1 MSIPNG
7 TLAKKSVGQQIKETL
22 IKDNPRSTVAVWV
35 TLLYLCFQLYRTFIN
50 PMVPMLV
57 RPIHVSS
64 IGFLCVLLNPGKHKS
79 KGGRIFDSVCDWF
92 VFTTFFYHIWYA
104 LSQFERLGLRVNY
117 LDPVNLIDIIECVT
131 LIILIMIGIARTVGL
146 TLAIFIGVFITYAWT
161 AKWLPGILYYGGMN
175 LNKFTDLM
183 VMGSEGIYGTAT
195 GAGSGFMYW
204 IMIFGSL
211 FGTCGG
217 GQVLIDIGIK
227 FGAKSKDNSGP
238 AKAAVM
244 ASGLMGMISG
254 SAAANV
260 AGTGVMTIPM
270 MKRVGYAP
278 EEAGAIEAAASTG
291 GQIMPP
297 IMGTGA
303 FLMAE
308 MLGISYMAI
317 CKAAIIP
324 AAMYYLAI
332 FLLVHMLAKKRRSAG
347 EEVEMELECEP
358 ILPRLYLL
366 SPIVVLVAAIAYG
379 CTLQRSALYGIAAI
393 LVLNVISPKMRYGPI
408 HIIQQVLNATRLS
421 SNTSQPISGCG
432 IIIGIVSISGLAT
445 RLSSVI
451 SSFGGEMMWVGL
463 IITML
468 GCMLLGMALPTV
480 AAYLTAYVLFIPT
493 LKGLGISTLAAN
505 MFIFYFGIFAQITP
519 PVCIASYT
527 AAGIAEAKP
536 WDTGWRGMVYASV
549 AFFAPFAFVYEP
561 GILMDGSIIDI
572 LHDTGILALGT
583 AMLVFAVAGY
593 FMTNLPLWQRLL
605 LVVGGICTCIPEGFT
620 DLLGLSIGAAVV
632 VLQIIKHRHVR
643 KETASA
649 VPQQKV
655 VKRIVAD
662 TSEVNLDEE

>member
-1 MSIPNG
+1 MSN
-7 TLAKKSVGQQIKETL
+7 TLEKKSVGQQIKEVL
-22 IKDNPRSTVAVWV
+22 IKENPRATAAVWV
-35 TLLYLCFQLYRTFIN
+35 TLAYLLFQLYRTFIN

-64 IGFLCVLLNPGKHKS
+64 IGFLFVLLNPGKHKS
-79 KGGRIFDSVCDWF
+79 KAGHAFDVVVDWF
-92 VFTTFFYHIWYA
+92 VFITFFYHIWYA

-117 LDPVNLIDIIECVT
+117 LDPVNPIDIFECIT
-131 LIILIMIGIARTVGL
+131 LIILVMLGIYRTVGL
-146 TLAIFIGVFITYAWT
+146 TLVIFIGVFIVYVWT

-227 FGAKSKDNSGP
+227 FGAKSRDNSGP

-270 MKRVGYAP
+270 MKKVGYAP

-317 CKAAIIP
+317 CKAAMIP
-324 AAMYYLAI
+324 AVMYYLAI
-332 FLLVHMLAKKRRSAG
+332 FLLVHMLAKKRASAG
-347 EEVEMELECEP
+347 EAVEMDLECEP

-366 SPIVVLVAAIAYG
+366 SPIVVLVIAIASG

-432 IIIGIVSISGLAT
+432 IIGIVSISGLAT
-445 RLSSVI
+445 RLSSLI
-451 SSFGGEMMWVGL
+451 SSMGGDLMWIGL

-505 MFIFYFGIFAQITP
+505 LFIFYFGIFAQITP

-527 AAGIAEAKP
+527 AAGIADAKP

-549 AFFAPFAFVYEP
+549 AFFAPFAFVYQP
-561 GILMDGSIIDI
+561 GILMEGGI
-572 LHDTGILALGT
+572 LQIVHDAGILALGT
-583 AMLVFAVAGY
+583 SMLVFAVAGY
-593 FMTNLPLWQRLL
+593 LLTNIPMWQRLL
-605 LVVGGICTCIPEGFT
+605 LVVGGICTCIPETFT
-620 DLLGLSIGAAVV
+620 DIVGLGIGAFIV
-632 VLQIIKHRHVR
+632 VLQIIARQKYVKEHPELANAVKTVKHV
-643 KETASA
+643 E
-649 VPQQKV
+649 
-655 VKRIVAD
+655 AD
-662 TSEVNLDEE
+662 TSKVNLDEE

>member
-1 MSIPNG
+1 MTTPENS
-7 TLAKKSVGQQIKETL
+7 LVKKSVGQQIKETL
-22 IKDNPRSTVAVWV
+22 IKDNPRATAAVWV
-35 TLLYLCFQLYRTFIN
+35 TLAYLLFQLYRTFIN

-64 IGFLCVLLNPGKHKS
+64 IGLLCVLLNPGKHKS
-79 KGGRIFDSVCDWF
+79 KVGHAFDVVADWF
-92 VFTTFFYHIWYA
+92 VFITFFYHVWYA
-104 LSQFERLGLRVNY
+104 LSQFTRLGIRVNY
-117 LDPVNLIDIIECVT
+117 LDAVYPIDIFECIT
-131 LIILIMIGIARTVGL
+131 LIILIMLGIYRTVGL
-146 TLAIFIGVFITYAWT
+146 TLVIFIGAFIAYAWC
-161 AKWLPGILYYGGMN
+161 AQWLPGILFYDGMN
-175 LNKFTDLM
+175 ISKFTDLM

-204 IMIFGSL
+204 IMVFGSL

-270 MKRVGYAP
+270 MKKVGYSS

-308 MLGISYMAI
+308 MLGISYMSI
-317 CKAAIIP
+317 CKAAAIP
-324 AAMYYLAI
+324 AIMYYLAI
-332 FLLVHMLAKKRRSAG
+332 FLLVHMLAKKRRNAG

-366 SPIVVLVAAIAYG
+366 SPIVVLVIAIGVG

-393 LVLNVISPKMRYGPI
+393 LILNVISPRMRYGPI
-408 HIIQQVLNATRLS
+408 HIIQQILNATRLS

-432 IIIGIVSISGLAT
+432 IIIGVVSISGLAT
-445 RLSSVI
+445 RLSTVI
-451 SSFGGEMMWVGL
+451 SSTGGDFMWIGL

-480 AAYLTAYVLFIPT
+480 AAYLTAYILFIPT
-493 LKGLGISTLAAN
+493 LKDLGISTLAAN

-519 PVCIASYT
+519 PVCVASYT
-527 AAGIAEAKP
+527 AAGIADAKP

-549 AFFAPFAFVYEP
+549 AFFAPFAFVYAP
-561 GILMDGSIIDI
+561 GILMEGTIFDI
-572 LHDTGILALGT
+572 AFDTGILALGT

-593 FMTNLPLWQRLL
+593 LLTNIPMWQRLL
-605 LVVGGICTCIPEGFT
+605 LVVGGICTCIPETIT
-620 DLLGLSIGAAVV
+620 DIIGLSIGAVVV
-632 VLQIIKHRHVR
+632 VLQVFAAQKARSERAAVADQPKVIK
-643 KETASA
+643 K
-649 VPQQKV
+649 
-655 VKRIVAD
+655 ILAD

>member
-1 MSIPNG
+1 MSTPEK
-7 TLAKKSVGQQIKETL
+7 TLGKKSVGQQLREILIKE
-22 IKDNPRSTVAVWV
+22 NPRATAAVWV
-35 TLLYLCFQLYRTFIN
+35 TLAYLIFQLYRTFIN

-79 KGGRIFDSVCDWF
+79 KAGHAFDVVSDWF
-92 VFTTFFYHIWYA
+92 VFITFFYHIWYA

-117 LDPVNLIDIIECVT
+117 LDPVNPIDIFECIT
-131 LIILIMIGIARTVGL
+131 LIVLVMLGIYRTVGL
-146 TLAIFIGVFITYAWT
+146 TLVIFIGVFILYVWT

-227 FGAKSKDNSGP
+227 FGARSNDNSGP

-317 CKAAIIP
+317 CKAAIVP
-324 AAMYYLAI
+324 AVMYYLAI
-332 FLLVHMLAKKRRSAG
+332 FLLVHMLAKKRAVAG
-347 EEVEMELECEP
+347 ESVEMDLECEP

-445 RLSSVI
+445 RLSTVI
-451 SSFGGEMMWVGL
+451 SSMGGDLMWIGL

-527 AAGIAEAKP
+527 AAGIADAKP

-549 AFFAPFAFVYEP
+549 AFFAPFAFVYES
-561 GILMDGSIIDI
+561 GILLEGSFLTIV
-572 LHDTGILALGT
+572 HDVGILALGT

-593 FMTNLPLWQRLL
+593 MLTNVPMWQRLL
-605 LVVGGICTCIPEGFT
+605 LLVGGICTCIPETIT
-620 DLLGLSIGAAVV
+620 DIVGLGIGAAIVALQVV
-632 VLQIIKHRHVR
+632 AAQKVK
-643 KETASA
+643 KERGNIADQ
-649 VPQQKV
+649 PKV
-655 VKRIVAD
+655 VKKIVAD

>member
-1 MSIPNG
+1 MSTPENS
-7 TLAKKSVGQQIKETL
+7 LQKKSVGQQIKETL
-22 IKDNPRSTVAVWV
+22 IKDNPRATAAVWV
-35 TLLYLCFQLYRTFIN
+35 TLAYLLFQLYRTFIN

-57 RPIHVSS
+57 RPLHVSS
-64 IGFLCVLLNPGKHKS
+64 IGLLCVLLNPGKHKS
-79 KGGRIFDSVCDWF
+79 KAGHLFDTICDWF
-92 VFTTFFYHIWYA
+92 VFITFFYHVWYA
-104 LSQFERLGLRVNY
+104 LSQFSRLGIRVNY
-117 LDPVNLIDIIECVT
+117 LDAVYAIDIFECVT
-131 LIILIMIGIARTVGL
+131 LIILIMLGIYRTVGL
-146 TLAIFIGVFITYAWT
+146 TLAIFIGVFIVYAWT
-161 AKWLPGILYYGGMN
+161 AQWLPGILYYAGMN
-175 LNKFTDLM
+175 ISKFTDLM

-270 MKRVGYAP
+270 MKKVGYAP

-308 MLGISYMAI
+308 MLGISYMSI
-317 CKAAIIP
+317 CKAAAIP
-324 AAMYYLAI
+324 AVMYYLAI

-347 EEVEMELECEP
+347 EEVEMDLECEP

-393 LVLNVISPKMRYGPI
+393 LILNVISPRMRYGPI

-445 RLSSVI
+445 RLSTVI
-451 SSFGGEMMWVGL
+451 SSMGGDLMWMGL

-527 AAGIAEAKP
+527 AAGIADAKP

-561 GILMDGSIIDI
+561 GILMEGSLIQIITDS
-572 LHDTGILALGT
+572 GILALGT

-593 FMTNLPLWQRLL
+593 LLTNIPVWQRLL
-605 LVVGGICTCIPEGFT
+605 LLAGGICTCIPESLTDIIGFA
-620 DLLGLSIGAAVV
+620 IGGVVV
-632 VLQIIKHRHVR
+632 VLQILKWRSEKDQRAAAI
-643 KETASA
+643 
-649 VPQQKV
+649 QQPKV
-655 VKRIVAD
+655 VKKILAD

>member
-1 MSIPNG
+1 MSTPE
-7 TLAKKSVGQQIKETL
+7 TSLVKKSVGQQIKETL
-22 IKDNPRSTVAVWV
+22 IKENPRATAAVWV
-35 TLLYLCFQLYRTFIN
+35 TLAYLLFQLYRTFIN

-57 RPIHVSS
+57 RPLHVSS
-64 IGFLCVLLNPGKHKS
+64 IGLLCVLLNPGKHKS
-79 KGGRIFDSVCDWF
+79 KIGHAFDVVSDWF
-92 VFTTFFYHIWYA
+92 VFITFFYHVWYA
-104 LSQFERLGLRVNY
+104 LSQFTRLGIRVNY
-117 LDPVNLIDIIECVT
+117 LDAVYPIDIFECVT
-131 LIILIMIGIARTVGL
+131 LIILIMLGIYRTVGL
-146 TLAIFIGVFITYAWT
+146 TLSIFIGIFIAYAWC
-161 AKWLPGILYYGGMN
+161 AQWLPGILFYDGMN
-175 LNKFTDLM
+175 ISKFTDLM

-211 FGTCGG
+211 FGSCGG

-270 MKRVGYAP
+270 MKKVGYAP

-308 MLGISYMAI
+308 MLGISYMSI
-317 CKAAIIP
+317 CKAAAIP
-324 AAMYYLAI
+324 AVMYYLAI
-332 FLLVHMLAKKRRSAG
+332 FLLVHMLAKKRRNAG
-347 EEVEMELECEP
+347 EEVDMELECEP

-366 SPIVVLVAAIAYG
+366 SPIVVLVIAIGVG

-393 LVLNVISPKMRYGPI
+393 LVLNVISPRMRYGPI

-445 RLSSVI
+445 RLSTVI
-451 SSFGGEMMWVGL
+451 SSMGGDLMWMGL

-527 AAGIAEAKP
+527 AAGIADAKP

-561 GILMDGSIIDI
+561 GILMDGTLLDI
-572 LHDTGILALGT
+572 VHDTGILALGT

-593 FMTNLPLWQRLL
+593 LLTNIPMWQRIL
-605 LVVGGICTCIPEGFT
+605 LVVGGICTCIPESIT
-620 DLLGLSIGAAVV
+620 DIIGLSIGAVVV
-632 VLQIIKHRHVR
+632 VLQIFAAQKVK
-643 KETASA
+643 KERGSVADQ
-649 VPQQKV
+649 PKV
-655 VKRIVAD
+655 VKKIVAD

>member
-1 MSIPNG
+1 MSKPENAVG
-7 TLAKKSVGQQIKETL
+7 KKSVGQQLKDIMIKET
-22 IKDNPRSTVAVWV
+22 PRETAAVWV
-35 TLLYLCFQLYRTFIN
+35 TLAYLLFQLYRTFIN

-79 KGGRIFDSVCDWF
+79 KAGKVFDAICDWF
-92 VFTTFFYHIWYA
+92 VFITVFYHIWYA
-104 LSQFERLGLRVNY
+104 LSQFDRLGLRVNY
-117 LDPVNLIDIIECVT
+117 LDPVNPIDIIECVT
-131 LIILIMIGIARTVGL
+131 LIILIMLGIYRTVGL
-146 TLAIFIGVFITYAWT
+146 TLVIFIGVFIVYAWT

-217 GQVLIDIGIK
+217 GQVLIDIGVK
-227 FGAKSKDNSGP
+227 FGAKSKDTSGP

-270 MKRVGYAP
+270 MKKVGYAP

-308 MLGISYMAI
+308 MLGISYMTI
-317 CKAAIIP
+317 CKAAAIP
-324 AAMYYLAI
+324 AVMYYVAI
-332 FLLVHMLAKKRRSAG
+332 FLLVHLLARKRAAAG
-347 EEVEMELECEP
+347 VTVEMELECEP

-366 SPIVVLVAAIAYG
+366 SPIVVLVAAIAMG

-408 HIIQQVLNATRLS
+408 HLIQQILNATRLS

-451 SSFGGEMMWVGL
+451 SSMGGEMMWVGL

-527 AAGIAEAKP
+527 AAGIADAKP

-561 GILMDGSIIDI
+561 GILMEGSLLQI
-572 LHDTGILALGT
+572 LTDSGILFLGT
-583 AMLVFAVAGY
+583 CLLVFAVSGY
-593 FMTNLPLWQRLL
+593 FLSNIPMWQRIAL
-605 LVVGGICTCIPEGFT
+605 LVAGICTCIPETISDIIGF
-620 DLLGLSIGAAVV
+620 SIGGVIVLLQVV
-632 VLQIIKHRHVR
+632 KYMREKKAMAGVAQVKTVR
-643 KETASA
+643 K
-649 VPQQKV
+649 
-655 VKRIVAD
+655 IVAD

>member
-1 MSIPNG
+1 MSTPE
-7 TLAKKSVGQQIKETL
+7 TSLVKKSVGQQIKETL
-22 IKDNPRSTVAVWV
+22 IKDNPRATAAVWV
-35 TLLYLCFQLYRTFIN
+35 TLAYLLFQLYRTFIN

-57 RPIHVSS
+57 RPLHVSS
-64 IGFLCVLLNPGKHKS
+64 IGLLCVLLNPGKHKS
-79 KGGRIFDSVCDWF
+79 KVGHAFDVVSDWF
-92 VFTTFFYHIWYA
+92 VFITFFYHVWYA
-104 LSQFERLGLRVNY
+104 LSQFARLGIRVNY
-117 LDPVNLIDIIECVT
+117 LDAVYPIDIFECVT
-131 LIILIMIGIARTVGL
+131 LIVLIMLGIYRTVGL
-146 TLAIFIGVFITYAWT
+146 TLAIFIGIFIAYAWG
-161 AKWLPGILYYGGMN
+161 AQWLPGILFYDGMN
-175 LNKFTDLM
+175 ISKFTDLM

-270 MKRVGYAP
+270 MKKVGYAP

-308 MLGISYMAI
+308 MLGISYMSI
-317 CKAAIIP
+317 CKAAAIP
-324 AAMYYLAI
+324 AVMYYLAI
-332 FLLVHMLAKKRRSAG
+332 FLLVHMLAKKRRNAG

-366 SPIVVLVAAIAYG
+366 SPIVVLVIAIGVG

-393 LVLNVISPKMRYGPI
+393 LILNVISPRMRYGPI

-445 RLSSVI
+445 RLSTVI
-451 SSFGGEMMWVGL
+451 SSMGGDLMWMGL

-527 AAGIAEAKP
+527 AAGIADAKP

-561 GILMDGSIIDI
+561 GILMDGTLLDI
-572 LHDTGILALGT
+572 VHDTGILALGT

-593 FMTNLPLWQRLL
+593 LLTNIPMWQRLL
-605 LVVGGICTCIPEGFT
+605 LVAGGICTCIPESIT
-620 DLLGLSIGAAVV
+620 DIIGLSIGAVVV
-632 VLQIIKHRHVR
+632 VLQIFAAQKAK
-643 KETASA
+643 KERSA
-649 VPQQKV
+649 VASQPRV
-655 VKRIVAD
+655 VKKIVAD

>member
-1 MSIPNG
+1 MGNV
-7 TLAKKSVGQQIKETL
+7 TKAVDKKSIKQQIKEIF
-22 IKDNPRSTVAVWV
+22 IKDTPRATAAVWV

-64 IGFLCVLLNPGKHKS
+64 IGLLCVLLNPSKS
-79 KGGRIFDSVCDWF
+79 KSRVMRVVDKILDWF
-92 VFTTFFYHIWYA
+92 IFITFFYHIWYA
-104 LSQFERLGLRVNY
+104 LSQYQRLSIRVSY
-117 LDPVNLIDIIECVT
+117 LDPVGAIDKFEAVSI
-131 LIILIMIGIARTVGL
+131 IILVMVGIYRTVGIAL
-146 TLAIFIGVFITYAWT
+146 TVFISIFILYAFT
-161 AKWLPGILYYGGMN
+161 SKWLPGILYYGTMN
-175 LNKFTDLM
+175 FDKFVDLM

-204 IMIFGSL
+204 IMIFGAL

-227 FGAKSKDNSGP
+227 FGSKSNDNSGP

-270 MKRVGYAP
+270 MKKVGYAP
-278 EEAGAIEAAASTG
+278 EEAAAVEAAASTG
-291 GQIMPP
+291 GQVMPP

-308 MLGISYMAI
+308 MLGISYMSI
-317 CKAAIIP
+317 CKAAAMP
-324 AAMYYLAI
+324 AVIYYLAI
-332 FLLVHMLAKKRRSAG
+332 FLLVHMLAKKRRRGG
-347 EEVEMELECEP
+347 EKVVMDLKCEP

-366 SPIVVLVAAIAYG
+366 SPVVVLVAAIAMGY
-379 CTLQRSALYGIAAI
+379 TLQRAALCGIAAVLI
-393 LVLNVISPKMRYGPI
+393 LNVISPKMRYGPL
-408 HIIQQVLNATRLS
+408 HIIEQLLNATRLS

-445 RLSSVI
+445 RLSAVI
-451 SSFGGEMMWVGL
+451 SSLGGSMMWLAL

-493 LKGLGISTLAAN
+493 LRSLGISTLAAN
-505 MFIFYFGIFAQITP
+505 LFIFYFGIFAQITP

-527 AAGIAEAKP
+527 AAGIADAKP
-536 WDTGWRGMVYASV
+536 WDVGWRGMVYAST
-549 AFFAPFAFVYEP
+549 AFFAPFVFVYQP
-561 GILMDGSIIDI
+561 GVLLEGNLLGIIHDNGVLMF
-572 LHDTGILALGT
+572 GT
-583 AMLVFAVAGY
+583 AMLVFAVAG
-593 FMTNLPLWQRLL
+593 FLLTNIPNWQRVLL
-605 LVVGGICTCIPEGFT
+605 LIGGICTCIPETISDLIGFVIFVFI
-620 DLLGLSIGAAVV
+620 LF
-632 VLQIIKHRHVR
+632 LQIIAHKKEGPR
-643 KETASA
+643 KAAAEKIE
-649 VPQQKV
+649 V
-655 VKRIVAD
+655 IEAD
-662 TSEVNLDEE
+662 TSQVDV

>member
-1 MSIPNG
+1 MNNPAK
-7 TLAKKSVGQQIKETL
+7 THDKKSVGQQLREIFIREDIRATA
-22 IKDNPRSTVAVWV
+22 AVFV

-50 PMVPMLV
+50 PMVPLLV

-79 KGGRIFDSVCDWF
+79 KGGKIFDRTCDWF
-92 VFTTFFYHIWYA
+92 VYITVFYHIWYA
-104 LSQFERLGLRVNY
+104 ISQYERLSLRVNY
-117 LDPVNLIDIIECVT
+117 LDPVNPIDVFECVT
-131 LIILIMIGIARTVGL
+131 LILLIMLGISRTVGL
-146 TLAIFIGVFITYAWT
+146 TLSIFISVFIVYVWT
-161 AKWLPGILYYGGMN
+161 ARWLPGILYYGGMN
-175 LNKFTDLM
+175 LSKFTDLM

-195 GAGSGFMYW
+195 GAGAGFMYW

-227 FGAKSKDNSGP
+227 FGAKSHDSSGP

-270 MKRVGYAP
+270 MKRVGYRP

-317 CKAAIIP
+317 CKAALVP
-324 AAMYYLAI
+324 AVMYYLAV
-332 FLLVHMLAKKRRSAG
+332 FLMVHMLAKKRRSAG
-347 EEVEMELECEP
+347 EEVLMDLECEP

-366 SPIVVLVAAIAYG
+366 APIVVLVGAIAKGY
-379 CTLQRSALYGIAAI
+379 TLQRSALYGIAAI
-393 LVLNVISPKMRYGPI
+393 LVLNVISPRMRHGPI
-408 HIIQQVLNATRLS
+408 HIIQQLLNATRLS

-445 RLSSVI
+445 RLSSLI
-451 SSFGGEMMWVGL
+451 SSLGGQFLWVGL

-505 MFIFYFGIFAQITP
+505 LFIFYFGIFAQITP
-519 PVCIASYT
+519 PVCVASYT

-549 AFFAPFAFVYEP
+549 AFFAPFAFVYQS
-561 GILMDGSIIDI
+561 GILLEGGLFAIV
-572 LHDTGILALGT
+572 HDVSILALGT
-583 AMLVFAVAGY
+583 SMLVFAVAG
-593 FMTNLPLWQRLL
+593 FLLTNIPMWQRLL
-605 LVVGGICTCIPEGFT
+605 LVCAGILTCIPETFT
-620 DLLGLSIGAAVV
+620 DVAGIIIAIIVV
-632 VLQIIKHRHVR
+632 VLQVLKYQREKRLQPVTEEH
-643 KETASA
+643 
-649 VPQQKV
+649 KV
-655 VKRIVAD
+655 VKKIVAD

>member
-1 MSIPNG
+1 MGN
-7 TLAKKSVGQQIKETL
+7 TLEKKSVGQQIKETL
-22 IKDNPRSTVAVWV
+22 IKDTPRATAAVWV
-35 TLLYLCFQLYRTFIN
+35 TLAYLLFQLYRTFIN

-64 IGFLCVLLNPGKHKS
+64 IGFLCVLLNPGKHTS
-79 KGGRIFDSVCDWF
+79 KAGKIFDTICDWF
-92 VFTTFFYHIWYA
+92 VFITFFYHIWYA
-104 LSQFERLGLRVNY
+104 ISQFNRLGLRVNY
-117 LDPVNLIDIIECVT
+117 LDPVNPIDIFECVT
-131 LIILIMIGIARTVGL
+131 LILLVLLGIARTVGK
-146 TLAIFIGVFITYAWT
+146 TLVIFICVFIAYVWT
-161 AKWLPGILYYGGMN
+161 ARWLPGILFYKGMN
-175 LNKFTDLM
+175 INKFTDLM

-227 FGAKSKDNSGP
+227 FGARSNDNSGP

-270 MKRVGYAP
+270 MKKVGYAP

-317 CKAAIIP
+317 CKAAAIP
-324 AAMYYLAI
+324 AIMYYLAI
-332 FLLVHMLAKKRRSAG
+332 FLLVHMLAKKRANAG
-347 EEVEMELECEP
+347 ETVEMDLECEP

-366 SPIVVLVAAIAYG
+366 SPIVVLVAAIAAG

-408 HIIQQVLNATRLS
+408 HIIQQILNATRLS

-451 SSFGGEMMWVGL
+451 SSMGGDLMWIGL

-493 LKGLGISTLAAN
+493 LKSLGISTLAAN
-505 MFIFYFGIFAQITP
+505 LFIFYFGIFAQITP

-549 AFFAPFAFVYEP
+549 AFFAPFAFVYQP
-561 GILMDGSIIDI
+561 GILMEGGLLAII
-572 LHDTGILALGT
+572 HDSGILALGT

-593 FMTNLPLWQRLL
+593 LLTDILVWQRIL
-605 LVVGGICTCIPEGFT
+605 LVVGGICTCIPESFT
-620 DLLGLSIGAAVV
+620 DIVGLSIGVVIV
-632 VLQIIKHRHVR
+632 VLQIFAR
-643 KETASA
+643 KKYMAAHPELANA
-649 VPQQKV
+649 AKKV
-655 VKRIVAD
+655 VHVEAD
-662 TSEVNLDEE
+662 TSKVNLDEEE

>member
-1 MSIPNG
+1 MSTPE
-7 TLAKKSVGQQIKETL
+7 TSLVKKSVGQQIKETL
-22 IKDNPRSTVAVWV
+22 IKENPRATAAVWV
-35 TLLYLCFQLYRTFIN
+35 TLAYLLFQLYRTFIN

-57 RPIHVSS
+57 RPLHVSS
-64 IGFLCVLLNPGKHKS
+64 IGLLCVLLNPGKHKS
-79 KGGRIFDSVCDWF
+79 KIGHAFDVVSDWF
-92 VFTTFFYHIWYA
+92 VFITFFYHVWYA
-104 LSQFERLGLRVNY
+104 LSQFTRLGIRVNY
-117 LDPVNLIDIIECVT
+117 LDAVYPIDIFECVT
-131 LIILIMIGIARTVGL
+131 LIILIMLGIYRTVGL
-146 TLAIFIGVFITYAWT
+146 TLSIFIGIFIAYAWG
-161 AKWLPGILYYGGMN
+161 AQWLPGILFYDGMN
-175 LNKFTDLM
+175 ISKFTDLM

-211 FGTCGG
+211 FGSCGG

-270 MKRVGYAP
+270 MKKVGYAP

-308 MLGISYMAI
+308 MLGISYMSI
-317 CKAAIIP
+317 CKAAAIP
-324 AAMYYLAI
+324 AVMYYLAI
-332 FLLVHMLAKKRRSAG
+332 FLLVHMLAKKRRNAG
-347 EEVEMELECEP
+347 EEVDMELECEP

-366 SPIVVLVAAIAYG
+366 SPIVVLVIAIGVG

-393 LVLNVISPKMRYGPI
+393 LVLNVISPRMRYGPI

-445 RLSSVI
+445 RLSTVI
-451 SSFGGEMMWVGL
+451 SSMGGDLMWMGL

-527 AAGIAEAKP
+527 AAGIADAKP

-561 GILMDGSIIDI
+561 GILMDGTLLDI
-572 LHDTGILALGT
+572 VHDTGILALGT

-593 FMTNLPLWQRLL
+593 LLTNIPMWQRIL
-605 LVVGGICTCIPEGFT
+605 LVVGGICTCIPESIT
-620 DLLGLSIGAAVV
+620 DIIGLSIGAVVV
-632 VLQIIKHRHVR
+632 VLQIFAAQKVK
-643 KETASA
+643 KERGSVADQ
-649 VPQQKV
+649 PKV
-655 VKRIVAD
+655 VKKIVAD